1 VALPPLHAE
10 LLERRQR
17 NDQTFLY
24 FRIYGDDPLVPD
36 WGKVEVPD
44 GDTQTVK
51 QALRQEAQRLQSLP
65 VGKILD
71 L

>member
-10 LLERRQR
+10 LLERRQT
-17 NDQTFLY
+17 DDVVTLL
-24 FRIYGDDPLVPD
+24 FRIYDDSAVE